1 MMKIDKTEKYTD
13 IFERLLNLFPVV
25 ESALEDEVESEEFK
39 EFMDLKSVYNHAEDV
54 KEYEDSIPVEKS
66 LFVKQTTAAKY

>member
-1 MMKIDKTEKYTD
+1 MMKIDKTEKYAD

-66 LFVKQTTAAKY
+66 LLVKQTTAAKY

>member
-1 MMKIDKTEKYTD
+1 MMKIDKTEKYAD

-39 EFMDLKSVYNHAEDV
+39 EFMDQKVCIIMLR
-54 KEYEDSIPVEKS
+54 
-66 LFVKQTTAAKY
+66 T